1 MDYTVVLHLSK
12 DVALC
17 RFTVINNSSENVV
30 TEKENMVMYFAH
42 LQRDD
47 QLSTCDN
54 SVNSANANLA
64 PGSLFIVLLFVYDCK
79 VTVLLCQDTGCLE
92 T

>member
-1 MDYTVVLHLSK
+1 MS
-12 DVALC
+12 
-17 RFTVINNSSENVV
+17 
-30 TEKENMVMYFAH
+30 FAH

-79 VTVLLCQDTGCLE
+79 VTVLLCQAIGCLK